1 MIRDFSAV
9 LRYIVSGAIE
19 RVCDIKVL
27 TTFSSSKR
35 RKLARKSTGTRVG
48 NIKTC
53 TGGGNILVIAD
64 AADVAYNILVISKR
78 MEPMEAYLCSC
89 NSELY
94 LASLPSCHDSNDH
107 K

>member
-1 MIRDFSAV
+1 MSDN
-9 LRYIVSGAIE
+9 
-19 RVCDIKVL
+19 KVP

-48 NIKTC
+48 NINAC

-64 AADVAYNILVISKR
+64 AADVAYSNLALSLRVNS
-78 MEPMEAYLCSC
+78 MEAYLCSR
-89 NSELY
+89 NGEPY
-94 LASLPSCHDSNDH
+94 LASLPSGHDADDY